1 MNIYRVTWRV
11 TLVEQELFTLPEHLS
26 SPMVF
31 NGVRAA
37 RSYVFC
43 VVFLRFTDSDY
54 LQTFFSAKNVYFSFY
69 SITCCIISAVGLFGL
84 TGGVYLSDQQQ
95 ASALAH
101 NGATV
106 DIYCNS
112 WGTYHGYGFLSMGS
126 LTKQVIEFN
135 IANVS
140 LNR

>member
-43 VVFLRFTDSDY
+43 VVFLRFTDSDFKP
-54 LQTFFSAKNVYFSFY
+54 FFQLKMFILVF
-69 SITCCIISAVGLFGL
+69 I
-84 TGGVYLSDQQQ
+84 Q
-95 ASALAH
+95 
-101 NGATV
+101 
-106 DIYCNS
+106 
-112 WGTYHGYGFLSMGS
+112 
-126 LTKQVIEFN
+126 
-135 IANVS
+135 
-140 LNR
+140 